1 MTKAD
6 IVREI
11 ATQTGLEKQV
21 VLQVVEGFM
30 DSVKSS
36 MINGEEGGL
45 SSRLRFFYHQT
56 PCGKDSTQHKQE
68 YHDNSACPQYP
79 GIQTVKSLC
88 RKDEIRQIR

>member
-36 MINGEEGGL
+36 PSQSKL
-45 SSRLRFFYHQT
+45 RPTALCQPRSSRCL
-56 PCGKDSTQHKQE
+56 
-68 YHDNSACPQYP
+68 ACSPQQRSLAEIEQP
-79 GIQTVKSLC
+79 DVTTKPLLMSKS
-88 RKDEIRQIR
+88 D

>member
-21 VLQVVEGFM
+21 VLQVFH
-30 DSVKSS
+30 DKRR
-36 MINGEEGGL
+36 GGL
-45 SSRLRFFYHQT
+45 SSRLRQFHHQA

-68 YHDNSACPQYP
+68 YHGDSACPQYP
-79 GIQTVKSLC
+79 GIQAVKSLC

>member
-36 MINGEEGGL
+36 MINGEEVY
-45 SSRLRFFYHQT
+45 LRGFGSFIIET

>member
-36 MINGEEGGL
+36 MINGEEVY
-45 SSRLRFFYHQT
+45 LRGFGSFIIKH
-56 PCGKDSTQHKQE
+56 HKQE
-68 YHDNSACPQYP
+68 YHGDSACPQYP
-79 GIQTVKSLC
+79 GIQAVKSLC

>member
-36 MINGEEGGL
+36 MINGEEVY
-45 SSRLRFFYHQT
+45 LRGFGSFHHQT

>member
-30 DSVKSS
+30 DSVNYS
-36 MINGEEGGL
+36 MINGEEVY
-45 SSRLRFFYHQT
+45 LRGF
-56 PCGKDSTQHKQE
+56 G
-68 YHDNSACPQYP
+68 PQYP
-79 GIQTVKSLC
+79 GIQAVKSLC

>member
-36 MINGEEGGL
+36 MINGEEVY
-45 SSRLRFFYHQT
+45 LRGFGSFIIKHRAE
-56 PCGKDSTQHKQE
+56 KDSTQHKQE

-79 GIQTVKSLC
+79 GIQTVKKPLQ
-88 RKDEIRQIR
+88 EG

>member
-36 MINGEEGGL
+36 MINGEEVY
-45 SSRLRFFYHQT
+45 LRQFHPQA

-68 YHDNSACPQYP
+68 YHGDSACPQYP
-79 GIQTVKSLC
+79 GIQAVKSLC